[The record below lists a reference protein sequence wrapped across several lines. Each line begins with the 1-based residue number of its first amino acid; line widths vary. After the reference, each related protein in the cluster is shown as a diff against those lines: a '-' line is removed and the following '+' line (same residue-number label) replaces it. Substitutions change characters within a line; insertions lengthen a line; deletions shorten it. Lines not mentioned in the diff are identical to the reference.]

1 MKINQPGVYLDHMLR
16 QTRNHHVQ
24 LSSMADLKANIL
36 LTLAS
41 VVTSLS
47 FRFVTDPLLKFPA
60 IILIAFSLLT
70 IVLAI
75 YTVMPKI
82 NYPMKH
88 GEKPDINSPNFNLL
102 FFGNFVHLNYDEFED
117 AMEEVMN
124 DPSKTY
130 EAQVREIYTLGRFLA
145 VKKYRFVRWAYMAF
159 ISGILFSG
167 TVLVVMGLLE

>member
-1 MKINQPGVYLDHMLR
+1 MKVKSPGGHIDHMLR

-47 FRFVTDPLLKFPA
+47 FRFVTDPQLKYPA

-82 NYPMKH
+82 NYPLKH
-88 GEKPDINSPNFNLL
+88 GQKVDVHSPNFNIL
-102 FFGNFVHLNYDEFED
+102 FFGNFVHLDYDEFEKE
-117 AMEEVMN
+117 METILN
-124 DPSKTY
+124 DPSKNY
-130 EAQVREIYTLGRFLA
+130 QAQIREIYTLGKFLA
-145 VKKYRFVRWAYMAF
+145 VKKYRYVRWAYMAF
-159 ISGILFSG
+159 ITGLLLSGIALVGLGLFS
-167 TVLVVMGLLE
+167 